1 MRAMEGQPAT
11 KKQKR
16 LETDPDQ
23 QPLAPNV
30 GSLFEW
36 IKEEDT
42 RPQRK
47 DVTEYYGSSVK
58 ERSRSRNYFVHT
70 FPPEPPRDEDYTP
83 FSEAFKSLLRQT
95 ALSGLEKIKAEYPPA
110 NAR

>member
-1 MRAMEGQPAT
+1 MEGQPAT

-16 LETDPDQ
+16 QETIPDQ
-23 QPLAPNV
+23 PFSPNV

-36 IKEEDT
+36 INEEDK

-47 DVTEYYGSSVK
+47 DVTEYYGCSSVK

-70 FPPEPPRDEDYTP
+70 FPPEPPRGEDYTP

>member
-1 MRAMEGQPAT
+1 MEGQPAT

-16 LETDPDQ
+16 LEIDSSW
-23 QPLAPNV
+23 PLYPHV

-36 IKEEDT
+36 INEEDT

-47 DVTEYYGSSVK
+47 DVTEYYGCSFVK
-58 ERSRSRNYFVHT
+58 ERSRSRNYFVHI
-70 FPPEPPRDEDYTP
+70 FPPEPPRDEGYTP

-95 ALSGLEKIKAEYPPA
+95 AQSGLEKIKAEYSL